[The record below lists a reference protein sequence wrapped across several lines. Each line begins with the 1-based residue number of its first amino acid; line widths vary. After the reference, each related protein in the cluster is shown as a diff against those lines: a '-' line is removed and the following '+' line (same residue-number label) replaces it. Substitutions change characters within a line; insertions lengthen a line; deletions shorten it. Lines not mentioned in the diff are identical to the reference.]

1 VAAAGDF
8 APGLHL
14 HSFKDVYII
23 LQHSQDIVGLWR
35 TIGEG
40 RNYGLVCFSWGACAI
55 VGQMLKFS
63 GSWEAAKKQGSRA
76 FTLENFFTLD
86 ASTPRSSIEWGLSQ
100 DTVSLK
106 MSSLCRE
113 DSGRRSSP
121 AATIHRPAEAA
132 AEVGFGTPRSWSS
145 KESPILGESP
155 DSSFKQAWSQ
165 FMSSSVMKPSKLRR
179 RPSRGGLQ
187 TMRHLQRVQP
197 PHPTKHHPL
206 AGLWTADIPSSK
218 VTEIFSI
225 RYSFREEAA
234 SIVADKISGP
244 GCRAPGD
251 NIFRVKAACQKDW
264 TFEEMRL
271 ADEALHS
278 AGVNENDL
286 SDEDSIRFTM
296 DIREEEAL
304 LREESERPPDG
315 FHKGEARYFGMED
328 DDEDEFGWY
337 PCRLYV
343 YSVDQLVLLF
353 TDNLEVVCFRRIV
366 LNPNNLGTLP
376 E

>member
-1 VAAAGDF
+1 MAAAGSF
-8 APGLHL
+8 APGL

-40 RNYGLVCFSWGACAI
+40 RNYGLVSFTWGASAI
-55 VGQMLKFS
+55 DGQTLKFNS
-63 GSWEAAKKQGSRA
+63 SSCKDPSQAY
-76 FTLENFFTLD
+76 TLERFFTLD
-86 ASTPRSSIEWGLSQ
+86 ANTSRSSIEWGSSQ
-100 DTVSLK
+100 DIVSLK
-106 MSSLCRE
+106 MNPSSYRE
-113 DSGRRSSP
+113 DSGRRSSSP
-121 AATIHRPAEAA
+121 AAIIHRPAEAA

-187 TMRHLQRVQP
+187 IIKHLQRIIQP
-197 PHPTKHHPL
+197 RPTKHHPL
-206 AGLWTADIPSSK
+206 AGLWTAHIPSSEDM
-218 VTEIFSI
+218 EICSI
-225 RYSFREEAA
+225 NYSFREEAA
-234 SIVADKISGP
+234 IIIAEKVSGP
-244 GCRAPGD
+244 GCRAAGD
-251 NIFRVKAACQKDW
+251 VMFRVKAACHKDW
-264 TFEEMRL
+264 TLDEIRL

-278 AGVNENDL
+278 TNSNDITI

-296 DIREEEAL
+296 DMQEEGL
-304 LREESERPPDG
+304 LQEESQSPFVLEG

-328 DDEDEFGWY
+328 DDEDECGWY

-343 YSVDQLVLLF
+343 NNVDHLALLF
-353 TDNLEVVCFRRIV
+353 TDNLEVITFRRIV
-366 LNPNNLGTLP
+366 FNLT